1 MAPPSHAP
9 LPADLLPVSEPLL
22 PKEDPS
28 SLDDVIEQHIGG
40 FGLAQMFQ
48 AFLVSCAW
56 IFDAQYTFINIF
68 TDAEPKW
75 HCSPDSA
82 AAGTCSPSSSICS
95 MDSSLWSWDR
105 PAHASIVS
113 QWNLTC
119 SVNPVLAGLPPS
131 AFFMGCLVGGLVLA
145 TLADSTL
152 GRHKMLFLSTFTMGL
167 SGILTAASPNIWF
180 YSVARFVGGV
190 ARATVGTSALVLS
203 TEFVG
208 KRWRGEVGIFGFV
221 CFTFGFLSLP
231 VSAYL
236 LRTETWR
243 LIYLVV
249 SVPTLLYSLLVRF
262 LVFESPRWLIVKG
275 KESEAVDTLRR
286 IARRNGMAD
295 DFSLTTGLCHLA
307 GEKDG
312 AGSSNIYSA
321 LMILW
326 QKPWAFR
333 RLTAVMI
340 AGFGIGLVYY
350 GMPLAVGDLDFNL
363 YLSVT
368 FNALSELP
376 SALLTFFLISK
387 MNRRTGV
394 VAFTMASGVLS
405 VACVLMGKGVQMI
418 AEVVSFF
425 CACTAFTV
433 IMIYCLE
440 LFPTSVRNSAVAML
454 RQALVLGGVFSP
466 MLVVAGR
473 KESIVCFGAFGVVI
487 IVCGLSV
494 VCLPETK
501 GCTFCDTME
510 EQECRDVLGQES
522 PLSLN
527 SSCSSM
533 FRQQARPL
541 VLGNRAANMLGGHHQ
556 PEHGKD
562 VVQVAAA

>member
-1 MAPPSHAP
+1 MAPPSHP
-9 LPADLLPVSEPLL
+9 LPSADHPPVTEPLL

-28 SLDDVIEQHIGG
+28 SLDDLIERHIGE

-68 TDAEPKW
+68 TDAEPQW
-75 HCSPDSA
+75 QCTAQAA
-82 AAGTCSPSSSICS
+82 AAGTCTPSSSICA
-95 MDSSLWSWDR
+95 MDSSLWSWNR
-105 PAHASIVS
+105 PAHATIIS
-113 QWNLTC
+113 QWNLAC

-131 AFFMGCLVGGLVLA
+131 CFFMGCLVGGLVLA

-180 YSVARFVGGV
+180 YSAARFVSGI

-208 KRWRGEVGIFGFV
+208 RRWRGEVGIFGFF
-221 CFTFGFLSLP
+221 CFTLGFLSLP
-231 VSAYL
+231 ASAYL
-236 LRTETWR
+236 LRTESWS

-262 LVFESPRWLIVKG
+262 LVFESPRWLLVKG
-275 KESEAVDTLRR
+275 RESEALDTLKRV
-286 IARRNGMAD
+286 ARRNGMAD
-295 DFSLTTGLCHLA
+295 DFSLTGLCFLT

-312 AGSSNIYSA
+312 GDGNIYSA
-321 LMILW
+321 LMVLW
-326 QKPWAFR
+326 RKPWAFR
-333 RLTAVMI
+333 RLTAVMV
-340 AGFGIGLVYY
+340 AGFGIGMVYY
-350 GMPLAVGDLDFNL
+350 GMPLAVGDLDYNL

-376 SALLTFFLISK
+376 SALLTFLLISRL
-387 MNRRTGV
+387 NRRTAV
-394 VAFTMASGVLS
+394 LAFTMASGVLS
-405 VACVLMGKGVQMI
+405 VGCVLMGKGVQMI
-418 AEVVSFF
+418 AEVASFF
-425 CACTAFTV
+425 CACTAFTI

-440 LFPTSVRNSAVAML
+440 LFPTSVRNSAVSML

-473 KESIVCFGAFGVVI
+473 KESIFCFGAFGAVI
-487 IVCGLSV
+487 LVSGLFV

-501 GCTFCDTME
+501 GRTFCDTME
-510 EQECRDVLGQES
+510 EQECRDVLGS
-522 PLSLN
+522 
-527 SSCSSM
+527 
-533 FRQQARPL
+533 
-541 VLGNRAANMLGGHHQ
+541 
-556 PEHGKD
+556 D
-562 VVQVAAA
+562 VGTDGP